1 LCYFAVDNIAAA
13 IARRPAQVPQDG
25 CGGADEQEYVM
36 TGCLTA
42 RVALSV
48 AIMALAAGGFA
59 AKAQAAAGD
68 LAECTTSIR
77 GQAIKFVYDPE
88 IQALKDS
95 RSWRER
101 SFGDWGEVTCPGLV
115 TLRALTPELDDAGRA
130 PFCLQWDK
138 AQGTYIGYAEGE
150 RDAWFSCRSPSKSF
164 CQRVKASKTAA
175 TTIAGKALNMAETGL
190 EVAHHPSGAVLMN
203 GPGAAIAQQLST
215 LGTTVVAGA
224 TAPVALAG
232 AAVTAVAVGGAVYVC
247 SEDGAEAAALQAA
260 PEQQLKDGDQISD
273 DADGASLLGAQLPK
287 GDDVPAPADA
297 AAAADKKGEEV
308 GASN

>member
-1 LCYFAVDNIAAA
+1 
-13 IARRPAQVPQDG
+13 
-25 CGGADEQEYVM
+25 M
-36 TGCLTA
+36 TGCWAT

-48 AIMALAAGGFA
+48 VIAAIGAGGFA
-59 AKAQAAAGD
+59 GVVQAAAGD

-77 GQAIKFVYDPE
+77 GQSVKFVYDPE

-101 SFGDWGEVTCPGLV
+101 SFGDWGDVTCPGLV

-150 RDAWFSCRSPSKSF
+150 RDAWFSCRTPSKSF
-164 CQRVKASKTAA
+164 CQRVKASKSAA
-175 TTIAGKALNMAETGL
+175 TNIAGKALNMAESGL

-215 LGTTVVAGA
+215 LGSTVVAGA

-273 DADGASLLGAQLPK
+273 DADGASLLGSQLPK
-287 GDDVPAPADA
+287 GDAPAPADA
-297 AAAADKKGEEV
+297 AAAADKKGEER
-308 GASN
+308 GADN